1 MKIHNKLLLASELLV
16 ESAKTYRTASSDVD
30 FAKSILIAGAVT
42 GIIGPL
48 LKESGTD
55 PAQTQLAKLAAEI
68 DGSKLADLAE
78 REQLLEIGK
87 FLRLSKFAYNT
98 LKHAGGKK
106 DIKAVDDLI
115 FEANLKEEA
124 FWVIDYA
131 ITDFRQIFIPQSVI
145 NAQLS
150 ADFLQLVQSPWVE

>member
-16 ESAKTYRTASSDVD
+16 ESANTYRTASSDVD

-42 GIIGPL
+42 GIIEPL
-48 LKESGTD
+48 LKESGTE
-55 PAQTQLAKLAAEI
+55 PAQTQLAKLAVEI
-68 DGSKLADLAE
+68 DNSKLADLAE

-98 LKHAGGKK
+98 K

-131 ITDFRQIFIPQSVI
+131 ISDFRQIFIPQSVI
-145 NAQLS
+145 NTQLS
-150 ADFLQLVQSPWVE
+150 VEFLKLVQSPWVE